1 MFVFLVFLTAEPVS
15 GSQWAQRVSRHI
27 HSANESN
34 PGGSWHYSQSPS
46 VFDLHGCCSIQQ
58 ILISHIHKEALTPS
72 WVPTHTHTIL
82 TAVDQSDV
90 SGSSSSLVA
99 GLAADGEQLRPQES
113 HLTVHLVDLACDVV
127 AEVSLDAD
135 FLRILH

>member
-1 MFVFLVFLTAEPVS
+1 M
-15 GSQWAQRVSRHI
+15 
-27 HSANESN
+27 
-34 PGGSWHYSQSPS
+34 
-46 VFDLHGCCSIQQ
+46 
-58 ILISHIHKEALTPS
+58 
-72 WVPTHTHTIL
+72 IL

-135 FLRILH
+135 FLRILHQGAPRHTSVTAPDHTRQEY